1 MYGKKCQKNVKA
13 NSESTNKSIPPIY
26 ACRMKDD
33 EVRGGK
39 RCHRAN
45 RENTNKSIY
54 LSINRSIGLLIY
66 VCIYLCIYLRMYLHI
81 YRYRCKYGHRYIYRY
96 KSGYRYTC
104 VQVYI
109 YIQYHSI

>member
-1 MYGKKCQKNVKA
+1 MTPARDPNQRKKASHLEKMGHRA
-13 NSESTNKSIPPIY
+13 NGESTNKSIPPIY

-54 LSINRSIGLLIY
+54 LTIDRSIGLLIY
-66 VCIYLCIYLRMYLHI
+66 VCIYLCI
-81 YRYRCKYGHRYIYRY
+81 
-96 KSGYRYTC
+96 
-104 VQVYI
+104 
-109 YIQYHSI
+109 